1 MHKAHK
7 IRLYPT
13 KSQELL
19 LRKSC
24 GVARYSYNWALA
36 KWKELYDAGERP
48 SAYSLIKLQ
57 NAIKKSEMPFFLE
70 VNKCAPQYAI
80 HDLQDAF
87 NRFFKGNSRYPK
99 FKKKGI
105 RDSFVAIENKEQFR
119 QSDFRIKLPRI
130 GLVKCAE
137 NLRFNGKVNN
147 VTIKR
152 IADYWF
158 AIICIEVPE
167 PTPTIKQNMGEN
179 QAIVGIDLGI
189 KHLMVLSDGTIYE
202 NPKALN
208 KNLKQLKRLQR
219 RLAKKQKGSNN
230 RIKQRKRIAR
240 LYYRIS
246 CIRDYAIQL
255 ATTQIILKYDR
266 IVIEDL
272 NIIGMLKNDKLSR
285 AIVDCSFGE
294 IRRVL
299 TYKTKWVGKEL
310 VIANRWFASSK
321 TCSHCGHKKENL
333 KLSER
338 IFKCEKCYI
347 KVDRD
352 LNAAKNLAKYG
363 TTEKLSESYASGF
376 GSSVAE
382 MQHSPK

>member
-19 LRKSC
+19 FRKSC

-36 KWKELYDAGERP
+36 KWKELYEIGDKP

-57 NAIKKSEMPFFLE
+57 NSIKRTEMPFFLE
-70 VNKCAPQYAI
+70 VTKCAPQYAI
-80 HDLQDAF
+80 HDLQTAF
-87 NRFFKGNSRYPK
+87 SRFLKGISRYPK
-99 FKKKGI
+99 YKKKGI
-105 RDSFVAIENKEQFR
+105 NDSFVSVENKEQFH
-119 QSDFRIKLPRI
+119 QANLRIKLPRI
-130 GLVKCAE
+130 GSVKCAE
-137 NLRFNGKVNN
+137 NLRFKGKVNN

-158 AIICIEVPE
+158 AIISIDVPE
-167 PTPTIKQNMGEN
+167 SAPTLKHNMGEK
-179 QAIVGIDLGI
+179 QAIVGVDLGI

-202 NPKALN
+202 NPRALSN
-208 KNLKQLKRLQR
+208 YLKRLKRLQR
-219 RLAKKQKGSNN
+219 GLAKKQKGSSN
-230 RIKQRKRIAR
+230 RNKQKKRIAR

-246 CIRDYAIQL
+246 CIRNHAIQF
-255 ATTQIILKYDR
+255 ATTQIIIKYDR

-272 NIIGMLKNDKLSR
+272 NVTGMLKNDKLSR
-285 AIVDCSFGE
+285 AIGDCSFGE

-299 TYKTKWVGKEL
+299 AYKAQWANKEL
-310 VIANRWFASSK
+310 VTANRWFASSK
-321 TCSHCGHKKENL
+321 TCSCCGYKKESL

-338 IFKCEKCYI
+338 VFKCEKCNTQI
-347 KVDRD
+347 DRD
-352 LNAAKNLAKYG
+352 LNAAKNLAIYG

-376 GSSVAE
+376 GSSATE
-382 MQHSPK
+382 M